1 LTVKAVPVAEIR
13 SVQTAENIKSKKKKR
28 IIGMNELE
36 QKELLEKTRLV
47 IDLQQEKKQYNSEIN
62 NQIKEAQTR
71 IKKLAKEGK

>member
-1 LTVKAVPVAEIR
+1 
-13 SVQTAENIKSKKKKR
+13 
-28 IIGMNELE
+28 MNELE